1 MADGRLPSVTAR
13 PLPPAPQQAQR
24 SAAQRAF
31 FEAALGRAA
40 PTAPAA
46 PALQARTAVQ
56 PAVTPVKTTTAP
68 GAPEPGQRYRPG
80 TLLDIKI

>member
-13 PLPPAPQQAQR
+13 PPQTAVQPNSR

-40 PTAPAA
+40 PAAPAA
-46 PALQARTAVQ
+46 PPRTAVE
-56 PAVTPVKTTTAP
+56 PHVTPLKTTVVQGAA
-68 GAPEPGQRYRPG
+68 APEPGQRYRPG